1 MIYGIIYKITNA
13 LCGLSYVG
21 QTVNLKRR
29 IYQHRTGDQF
39 IDKAIQRDGWENFT
53 LDILAVCNS
62 KEELNEKEVF
72 YIAYYNCKFPNGY
85 NLTDGGEGLPGESNP
100 FYGRHHTEET
110 KAILR
115 EKNLGRNCGEDH
127 YFYGQHHTLER
138 CLVFSEK
145 HRGETPYKN
154 LLKEMERL
162 QLTYTALAERMG
174 LTQPALSMKIRD
186 KLSFTEKD
194 AENLV
199 IIFDRPIEYLLQ
211 RDDGLPTILTSRA
224 GEKNPFFGKHH
235 TGENRT
241 KFSKMNRGESPYK
254 NLLKEMDEL
263 HITYRGLTI
272 LMGVSIVNISRKMR
286 GERNFTAKDIA
297 KLVEIFGCPA
307 EYLMARDDGIVV
319 TPSNRGKTPF
329 KNLAKEL
336 DKRNMTYTALGK
348 ILGVTHQTISDKM
361 HGKKRFTEK
370 DWAKLSEILN
380 CPVEYLMQRDE

>member
-115 EKNLGRNCGEDH
+115 EKNRNNKNFLGK
-127 YFYGQHHTLER
+127 HHTLEN

-199 IIFDRPIEYLLQ
+199 KIFDRPIEYLLQ
-211 RDDGLPTILTSRA
+211 RDDDLPTILTSRA

-263 HITYRGLTI
+263 NITYTSLAI
-272 LMGVSIVNISRKMR
+272 LLGISQANISRKLL
-286 GERNFTAKDIA
+286 GERKFTAKDIA
-297 KLVEIFGCPA
+297 KLVEIFGCPPNTLWHA
-307 EYLMARDDGIVV
+307 TTGL
-319 TPSNRGKTPF
+319 
-329 KNLAKEL
+329 
-336 DKRNMTYTALGK
+336 
-348 ILGVTHQTISDKM
+348 
-361 HGKKRFTEK
+361 
-370 DWAKLSEILN
+370 W
-380 CPVEYLMQRDE
+380 

>member
-39 IDKAIQRDGWENFT
+39 IDTAIQRDGWENFT

-85 NLTDGGEGLPGESNP
+85 NLTDGGECN
-100 FYGRHHTEET
+100 FF
-110 KAILR
+110 
-115 EKNLGRNCGEDH
+115 C
-127 YFYGQHHTLER
+127 GQHHTLEN
-138 CLVFSEK
+138 CLVLSVK

-154 LLKEMERL
+154 LLKEMKRL
-162 QLTYTALAERMG
+162 HLTYSALAERMG

-186 KLSFTEKD
+186 MRMFTEKD

-199 IIFDRPIEYLLQ
+199 KIFDRPIEYLLQ

-263 HITYRGLTI
+263 NITYTSLTVLLGI
-272 LMGVSIVNISRKMR
+272 SQANISRKML
-286 GERNFTAKDIA
+286 GERKFTAKDIA

-336 DKRNMTYTALGK
+336 EKRNMTYTALGK
-348 ILGVTHQTISDKM
+348 LMGLSHQSISEKM